1 MLLVTSLSGML
12 VLATAAL
19 VSVMF
24 DNRSPDSI
32 KARVTKTIS
41 FFTPTLFPRLFY
53 YKPTSNIGILLARR
67 QVHAKSETASIE
79 KSLGIV
85 FILPTKFLNFSST
98 MFCALRS
105 IK

>member
-12 VLATAAL
+12 VLATDAL
-19 VSVMF
+19 VSVML

-32 KARVTKTIS
+32 RAGVTITIS
-41 FFTPTLFPRLFY
+41 LFTPTPFPRLFY

-67 QVHAKSETASIE
+67 QVHASSDTASIE
-79 KSLGIV
+79 NSFDIV
-85 FILPTKFLNFSST
+85 FILPGKFLNFPST